1 MRQLNLKWP
10 LPHLDDDAAKFQRP
24 LTSSERQLTQV
35 KLVRKLSCLN
45 TLISFRKRVCPKI
58 VLRFCYSLH
67 VSV

>member
-45 TLISFRKRVCPKI
+45 TLISFRKEF
-58 VLRFCYSLH
+58 VLKLSEDFAIAQH